1 MASTAPGATHPSPTE
16 TAEQVRSATVEAP
29 ADNRTRDPTIDMP
42 NKRPDRACVCRASP
56 GRLRHFVRR
65 MGVWRGVLLFT
76 TASTLIAFAITG
88 VAMEVAGLEHRPL
101 GYMIA
106 FTCSVTIMPAIVA
119 GLLSLIRRLDETEDE
134 LYRLARTDEL
144 TDLPNRRALMEAAA
158 EPVAHARPV
167 ALLFIDI
174 DHFKRVN
181 DTYGHQTGDE
191 ILRQVTQ
198 ALASQLQD
206 TDTLCRYGGEEFAA
220 LIRGSDA
227 ADPRTLAE
235 QIRRHVERTPIDAGA
250 ATALHVTVS
259 IGVSHAP
266 DARDAGIYQLID
278 QADRALYLAK
288 REGRNRI
295 RAA

>member
-1 MASTAPGATHPSPTE
+1 MPS
-16 TAEQVRSATVEAP
+16 
-29 ADNRTRDPTIDMP
+29 DPY
-42 NKRPDRACVCRASP
+42 DRACVYRACP
-56 GRLRHFVRR
+56 GRLRQFVRR

-88 VAMEVAGLEHRPL
+88 MAMEIAGHEHRPL
-101 GYMIA
+101 GYIIA
-106 FTCSVTIMPAIVA
+106 FTCSVSIMPAMVA
-119 GLLSLIRRLDETEDE
+119 GLLSLIRRLDETENE

-158 EPVAHARPV
+158 EHVADARPV

-191 ILRQVTQ
+191 ILRQVTR
-198 ALASQLQD
+198 ALASQLGD
-206 TDTLCRYGGEEFAA
+206 DDLLCRYGGEEFAV

-227 ADPRTLAE
+227 ARPRALAE
-235 QIRRHVERTPIDAGA
+235 QIRRYVERTSIDAGA
-250 ATALHVTVS
+250 AKSLHVTIS
-259 IGVSHAP
+259 IGVACAP

-288 REGRNRI
+288 HEGRNRI